1 MVYPN
6 DRLFAQTSAG
16 KIGMWLFLLS
26 DAFSFGGL
34 LLGYGILRG
43 SAEYWGCFKEQVS
56 QFACTLEPG
65 FSIPFTLFL
74 TSMLI
79 VSSITM
85 VISHSALEAGDKSGS
100 LKWLAATI
108 AIGALFLLGQMQEYF
123 GVLSGMWHAL
133 DWSHPDGLVKDG
145 LARGAH
151 ITDHRAQGADR
162 LVHMHLQFSKGASVI
177 APHLCR

>member
-34 LLGYGILRG
+34 LLGYGIPAAARSTG
-43 SAEYWGCFKEQVS
+43 AASRSRSANSPHAQ
-56 QFACTLEPG
+56 AA
-65 FSIPFTLFL
+65 SIPFTLFL

-123 GVLSGMWHAL
+123 GV
-133 DWSHPDGLVKDG
+133 
-145 LARGAH
+145 
-151 ITDHRAQGADR
+151 
-162 LVHMHLQFSKGASVI
+162 
-177 APHLCR
+177 